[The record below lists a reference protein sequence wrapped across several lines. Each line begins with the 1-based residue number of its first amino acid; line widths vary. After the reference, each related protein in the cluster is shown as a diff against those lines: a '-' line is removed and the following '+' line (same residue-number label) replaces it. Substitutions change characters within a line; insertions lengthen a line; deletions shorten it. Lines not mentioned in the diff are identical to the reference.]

1 MCRELTPEEHALL
14 VEELLIEQVVR
25 LVGFAEGIEAD
36 IADLLHARANLFGAE
51 SMALPQQ
58 VFVFAGSVDEDRGAV
73 EVEAVVARRRTVGS
87 SGQALTEHRPRDATD
102 AEWRLHLIGSDE
114 SGLLLLA
121 FVAVDM

>member
-25 LVGFAEGIEAD
+25 LVGFAEGVEAG

-51 SMALPQQ
+51 SVAVTKN

-87 SGQALTEHRPRDATD
+87 SGQALTEYGPRNAAD
-102 AEWRLHLIGSDE
+102 AEWRLYFVGSDE